1 MATNSASA
9 SFQEIYDVSTK
20 PGSATII
27 GIHTPVTTRV
37 HTYLHGFFEQFRK
50 FRYYGCSV
58 TVVPV
63 AQLPVDP
70 LQVSY
75 EAGEPGVDPRD
86 IVNPILHRAIHG
98 ESLGNQLEA
107 IFNLDVDRQIF
118 DSLDIVD
125 YDPVQY
131 PDTAGQLDA
140 MYYAGL
146 SSPQWYKA
154 HVQKGFR
161 RSGIKPMY
169 YTVGTN
175 RQMMPFHPANDDDLL
190 DLQEN
195 YGRNTLGVI
204 DNSYGLSN
212 AGQAFDD
219 NNTTVSS
226 PIRMDIERARGG
238 SSLFPQMFAG
248 NMRRLGWLDTL
259 QSGSF
264 PVQFD
269 GQTINNAGSGWTLL
283 PKLYQYM
290 MILPPSYKQKM
301 HVRIIIQHYYGFRGF
316 RAMRSPLAYDSD
328 NQVSYPQGND
338 MANNASTVDTL
349 SLIGAEAELVTDG
362 VS

>member
-27 GIHTPVTTRV
+27 GIHTPTTTRV

-107 IFNLDVDRQIF
+107 IFNLDLDKQIF
-118 DSLDIVD
+118 DSLDVVD
-125 YDPVQY
+125 YDPEQY
-131 PDTAGQLDA
+131 PETAGQLDA

-161 RSGIKPMY
+161 RAGIKPMY

-175 RQMMPFHPANDDDLL
+175 RQMMPFWAGNDADIL
-190 DLQEN
+190 DGGEQP
-195 YGRNTLGVI
+195 GHMTLGHIRNQGVYNQGEPGQSTGASPQAALYVDI
-204 DNSYGLSN
+204 ETARDNSYL
-212 AGQAFDD
+212 
-219 NNTTVSS
+219 
-226 PIRMDIERARGG
+226 I
-238 SSLFPQMFAG
+238 PQMFAG
-248 NMRRLGWLDTL
+248 GMKRLGWLDTL

-264 PVQFD
+264 PVSFD
-269 GQTINNAGSGWTLL
+269 GQTVNNAGSGWTLL

-290 MILPPSYKQKM
+290 MIMPPSYKQKM

-328 NQVSYPQGND
+328 NQASYPQGND
-338 MANNASTVDTL
+338 MSNNVSTIDTL